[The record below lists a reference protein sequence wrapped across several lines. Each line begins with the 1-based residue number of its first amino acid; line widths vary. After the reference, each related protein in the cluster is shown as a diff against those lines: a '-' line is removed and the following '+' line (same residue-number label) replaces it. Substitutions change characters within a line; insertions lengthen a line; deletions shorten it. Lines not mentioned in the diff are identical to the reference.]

1 VRAAAV
7 DDFLR
12 DLRARGAADLN
23 GVMSTLNDG
32 SLCREAQEY
41 WIGQGWVVVSPST
54 PLHALAGPRFSRELS
69 LRRFCGMP
77 EEADE
82 AIPAA
87 PPEEAEESESDDD
100 S

>member
-32 SLCREAQEY
+32 NLCRQAQDY
-41 WIGQGWVVVSPST
+41 WVEQGWVVVSPST

-69 LRRFCGMP
+69 LKRFCGMP
-77 EEADE
+77 EEPE
-82 AIPAA
+82 IPEVPA
-87 PPEEAEESESDDD
+87 PEAERSESDDD

>member
-1 VRAAAV
+1 M

-12 DLRARGAADLN
+12 DLRARGAGDLN

-32 SLCREAQEY
+32 SLCRQAQDY
-41 WIGQGWVVVSPST
+41 WVRQGWVVVSPST

-69 LRRFCGMP
+69 LGRFCGML
-77 EEADE
+77 EESEVSDVSE
-82 AIPAA
+82 IPA
-87 PPEEAEESESDDD
+87 EAEGSESDDD

>member
-1 VRAAAV
+1 M

-12 DLRARGAADLN
+12 DLRARGAGDLN

-32 SLCREAQEY
+32 NLCQQAQDY
-41 WIGQGWVVVSPST
+41 WIRQGWVVVSPST

-69 LRRFCGMP
+69 LGRFCGMP
-77 EEADE
+77 EEGE
-82 AIPAA
+82 IPEI
-87 PPEEAEESESDDD
+87 PGEAEESESDDD